1 MNRPDLNSLIEVLAE
16 FLALLRSEQQALL
29 QNKFA
34 DLIAI
39 AQEKLVK
46 SARVD
51 QTLHTLNQ
59 QVIET
64 GLGKDIPDWVN
75 QAPDAPEAKQ
85 WLDIETMA
93 REAKALNLSN
103 GHLINTRSEVN
114 SLLIKTLQ
122 DQVSVSQGYDSQ
134 GKKTSFLGRL
144 PIDKA

>member
-1 MNRPDLNSLIEVLAE
+1 MNHPDLNSLIEVLSE

-34 DLIAI
+34 DLITI

-51 QTLHTLNQ
+51 QTLHALNQ
-59 QVIET
+59 QVVET

-75 QAPDAPEAKQ
+75 KTPASPEAKL

-93 REAKALNLSN
+93 REARALNLSN

-122 DQVSVSQGYDSQ
+122 DQVSVSQGYDAQ
-134 GKKTSFLGRL
+134 GKKTNFLGRL